1 MTYPRPRTA
10 AIVAL
15 FGVLALAGCAQEP
28 ATPPTASATAAAT
41 PEAPATLIAGGSAQD
56 NLPFF
61 DQTNAATVAANPEAK
76 GRDLI
81 DALVGAGFEKS
92 AMQVGRDTTTI
103 GRAVDALEFSVKFG
117 DNCLIGQYGEA
128 VGGYNSTVQPA
139 LGNGSCL
146 VGSTRPIDW

>member
-1 MTYPRPRTA
+1 MIA
-10 AIVAL
+10 AVCGL
-15 FGVLALAGCAQEP
+15 LMLAGCAQDTAP
-28 ATPPTASATAAAT
+28 APTASATAAA
-41 PEAPATLIAGGSAQD
+41 PSAAPATLIAGGSAED

-61 DQTNAATVAANPEAK
+61 DQTNRATVAANPDAK

-81 DALVGAGFEKS
+81 DALVAAGFDKA
-92 AMQVGRDTTTI
+92 AMQVGSDTTSI
-103 GRAVDALEFSVKFG
+103 GRAVDAVEFSVKLG
-117 DNCLIGQYGEA
+117 DSCLIGQFGEV